1 MRPDR
6 SRWRSTSSKSPKK
19 PRIWSVLLIR
29 DHMLIYTLVNY
40 TSVMHTS
47 PSDRT
52 AKPVRL
58 FDRDAEWAGLT
69 SFASDA
75 RPGATLGVVSGRRRQ
90 GKSYLL
96 QALTAARG
104 GIYFPALELTE
115 AVSLRLFADELIRFS
130 GAPVPPLR
138 DWLDAISHLFRLI
151 GNRSVP
157 VVIDEFPFLV
167 KASPA
172 LPSIIAGELGPGG
185 SGAASQAR
193 LLLCG
198 SAMSVMGGL
207 LSGQAPL
214 RGRAGL
220 ELLVHPFGYR
230 DAARFWDITDPKL
243 AMLVHAVVGGT
254 PAYRRELARED
265 APADLADFDPW
276 VIRTV
281 LNPQTP
287 LFREA
292 RYLLAEETE
301 IRDPSLYH
309 SVLAAVAEGN
319 NTSGGIASYIG
330 RKSNEIAHPLR
341 VLEDC
346 RLLIKEPDLFRSGRA
361 RYRVAEPLITFYQA
375 IMSREWARLELG
387 GAPVIWPGARAR
399 FLAQVVGPHFEAICR
414 DYAIVADPA
423 VFGGLPGEVGSG
435 VVPDPANR
443 AQIEVDV
450 VVLAPAEPG
459 RPRKILSL
467 GEAKWDR
474 VMDLRHAERLRRSR
488 DLLAVKGFDT
498 RDTVLSCYSGAGFD
512 PDLQAARSPGI
523 RLVGLDQIYAD

>member
-1 MRPDR
+1 MVKC
-6 SRWRSTSSKSPKK
+6 S
-19 PRIWSVLLIR
+19 
-29 DHMLIYTLVNY
+29 LVNY
-40 TSVMHTS
+40 TSIMCAS
-47 PSDRT
+47 PVDA
-52 AKPVRL
+52 AKPSHL
-58 FDRDAEWAGLT
+58 FDRDAEWSGLV
-69 SFASDA
+69 SFAADA

-96 QALTAARG
+96 QALAKALG

-115 AVSLRLFADELIRFS
+115 TVCLRLFADEMIRFS
-130 GAPVPPLR
+130 GSPVPPFR
-138 DWLDAISHLFRLI
+138 DWLDAIPFLFRLA
-151 GNRSVP
+151 GDRAVP

-167 KASPA
+167 NASPG
-172 LPSIIAGELGPGG
+172 LPSIIARELGPGG
-185 SGAASQAR
+185 SGSSSRAR
-193 LLLCG
+193 VLLCG

-207 LSGQAPL
+207 LSGSAPL

-220 ELLVHPFGYR
+220 ELIVHPFGYR
-230 DAARFWDITDPKL
+230 DAARFWDIADPKL
-243 AMLVHAVVGGT
+243 ALLMHSVVGGT
-254 PAYRRELARED
+254 PAYRRELLRED
-265 APADLADFDPW
+265 TPTDLADFDAW

-319 NTSGGIASYIG
+319 NATGGIASYIG

-341 VLEDC
+341 VLEDS

-361 RYRVAEPLITFYQA
+361 RYRIAEPLITFYQA
-375 IMSREWARLELG
+375 IMSRDWARLELG
-387 GAPVIWPGARAR
+387 GGSAVWPGARAR
-399 FLAQVVGPHFEAICR
+399 FLSQVTGPHFETICR
-414 DYAIVADPA
+414 DYAITAGSST
-423 VFGGLPGEVGSG
+423 FGGPPGEVGSG
-435 VVPDPANR
+435 VVSDSVNR
-443 AQIEVDV
+443 TQIQIDV
-450 VVLAPAEPG
+450 AVLAPAEPG

-474 VMDLRHAERLRRSR
+474 AMDLRHIERLRRAR

-498 RDTVLSCYSGAGFD
+498 RDTVLTCYSGAGFD
-512 PDLQAARSPGI
+512 RELRAGQGADIQ
-523 RLVGLDQIYAD
+523 LVGLNQLYA